1 MKKFLFTYDIKRS
14 LHVIFSTAY
23 LLAIP
28 VAIFIIFVP
37 NWYIDRIGQLSMAL
51 ILVFNMLKFASKIIK
66 GQLLTIDWFREQG
79 IHIEAFFVEVK
90 RQYNSTTTNGMTTGV
105 WYTYTIVVRGVNPL
119 TRKVQTFKQSCE
131 ANAQRFKPGDRLV
144 VYLHPKRPRSA
155 YRIDL

>member
-1 MKKFLFTYDIKRS
+1 MEKFLFTYDIKRS
-14 LHVIFSTAY
+14 LHIIFSTLY

-28 VAIFIIFVP
+28 IAIFVIFVP
-37 NWYIDRIGQLSMAL
+37 NWYIDRFGQLFMTL
-51 ILVFNMLKFASKIIK
+51 ILVFNLLHFALKIIE
-66 GQLLTIDWFREQG
+66 GQFITIIWFREQG
-79 IHIEAFFVEVK
+79 IRTEAFFVEVQ
-90 RQYNSTTTNGMTTGV
+90 RQYNSTMTNGMTTGV